1 MKKFVAI
8 LSAFMAVSFISAVA
22 QAGSTLD
29 AIKKKGFIQCGVNTG
44 LAGFSLADSKGQ
56 WTGLDVDSCRAVA
69 AAVFGDASKVKF
81 TPLNAQQRFTA
92 LQSGEI
98 DILSRNTTWTMTRDG
113 SLGFNFT
120 VVTFY
125 DGQGFMVPKKLGV
138 KSVQELGG
146 AAICVQS
153 GTTTELNLTDYF
165 RAHKIKF
172 KPVVFEALGELKTAF
187 FNGRCQVFTADA
199 SGLASVR
206 ASDAKNP
213 KDYVILPEIISKE
226 PLGPVVRRGDDEWF
240 AIVKWSIYAMINAE
254 EQGLNSGNIGSFMNS
269 KNPNVMRLLGKSGNL
284 GKLLG
289 LSNDW
294 AVNIIKQVGNYGE
307 SFERNVGSQSKLGQF
322 RGLNALWTQGGLIY
336 GMPIR

>member
-1 MKKFVAI
+1 M
-8 LSAFMAVSFISAVA
+8 
-22 QAGSTLD
+22 
-29 AIKKKGFIQCGVNTG
+29 
-44 LAGFSLADSKGQ
+44 
-56 WTGLDVDSCRAVA
+56 
-69 AAVFGDASKVKF
+69 
-81 TPLNAQQRFTA
+81 
-92 LQSGEI
+92 
-98 DILSRNTTWTMTRDG
+98 
-113 SLGFNFT
+113 
-120 VVTFY
+120 
-125 DGQGFMVPKKLGV
+125 
-138 KSVQELGG
+138 
-146 AAICVQS
+146 
-153 GTTTELNLTDYF
+153 
-165 RAHKIKF
+165 
-172 KPVVFEALGELKTAF
+172 
-187 FNGRCQVFTADA
+187 
-199 SGLASVR
+199 
-206 ASDAKNP
+206 
-213 KDYVILPEIISKE
+213 ILPEIISKE